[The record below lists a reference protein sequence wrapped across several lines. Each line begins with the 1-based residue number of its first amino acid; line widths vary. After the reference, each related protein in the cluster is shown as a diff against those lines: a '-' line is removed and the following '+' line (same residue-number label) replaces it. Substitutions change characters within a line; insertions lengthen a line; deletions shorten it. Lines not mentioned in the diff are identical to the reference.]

1 MSILTQIN
9 NRVKYDLSKALN
21 DPEVDAYAKQQAI
34 QEKQDAEVKARKDK
48 EDANV
53 KKNLEA
59 KAKSDAK
66 AKSLAERSTFSVK
79 RALRN
84 TASGILTGFM
94 SLVLICFILYGGHLA
109 ANEAIGYKIP
119 FRILSFIYG
128 CVFFFIEI
136 PKSFIRRYWYQIQIP
151 YYSYLPLST
160 YQPIGDFETLLL
172 GGFCYKEN
180 ESSSAARSAVETL
193 YKSAFDK
200 TQIKTA

>member
-1 MSILTQIN
+1 MSILTQIT

-34 QEKQDAEVKARKDK
+34 QEKQDTDVKERKQK
-48 EDANV
+48 EESTS
-53 KKNLEA
+53 KKNSEA
-59 KAKSDAK
+59 KARAAEK
-66 AKSLAERSTFSVK
+66 AKVLTQRSTFSVK

-128 CVFFFIEI
+128 CIFFFIEI
-136 PKSFIRRYWYQIQIP
+136 PKSFIRIYWYQIQIP
-151 YYSYLPLST
+151 YYCYFPLST
-160 YQPIGDFETLLL
+160 YQPVGDFETLFL
-172 GGFCYKEN
+172 GGFCYKEDEASN
-180 ESSSAARSAVETL
+180 AARAAIEAL
-193 YKSAFDK
+193 YKTAFDK
-200 TQIKTA
+200 SQIKTA

>member
-1 MSILTQIN
+1 MSILTQIT

-21 DPEVDAYAKQQAI
+21 DPEVDAYAKQQEI
-34 QEKQDAEVKARKDK
+34 QEKQDAEVKERKQK
-48 EDANV
+48 EEATA
-53 KKNLEA
+53 KKNSEA
-59 KAKSDAK
+59 KAKAAEK
-66 AKSLAERSTFSVK
+66 AKVLTQRSTFSVK

-128 CVFFFIEI
+128 CIFFFIEI

-151 YYSYLPLST
+151 YYSYFPLST
-160 YQPIGDFETLLL
+160 YQPVGDFETLFL
-172 GGFCYKEN
+172 GGFCYKEDEASN
-180 ESSSAARSAVETL
+180 AARAAVEAL
-193 YKSAFDK
+193 YKTAFDK
-200 TQIKTA
+200 SQIKTA

>member
-1 MSILTQIN
+1 MGILTQIS
-9 NRVKYDLSKALN
+9 NRVNYDLSKALN

-34 QEKQDAEVKARKDK
+34 QARQDAEVKARKDK
-48 EDANV
+48 EEVTA
-53 KKNLEA
+53 KKNL
-59 KAKSDAK
+59 DAK
-66 AKSLAERSTFSVK
+66 AKADANASSLAQRSTFSVK

-84 TASGILTGFM
+84 TASGILTGFL
-94 SLVLICFILYGGHLA
+94 SLILICFILYGGHLA

-128 CVFFFIEI
+128 CIFFFIEI

-160 YQPIGDFETLLL
+160 YQPVGDFETILL

-180 ESSSAARSAVETL
+180 ENSSAARSAVETL

-200 TQIKTA
+200 TQITTG